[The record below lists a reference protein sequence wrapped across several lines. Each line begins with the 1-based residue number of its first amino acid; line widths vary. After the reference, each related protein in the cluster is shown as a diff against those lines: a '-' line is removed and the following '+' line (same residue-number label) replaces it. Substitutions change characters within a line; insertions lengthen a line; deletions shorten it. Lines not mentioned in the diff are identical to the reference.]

1 MTPPIRFV
9 FGLHLHQPL
18 GNFDHVFQ
26 QHLDDVYLPFL
37 KAVEERHFGPIV
49 VHCSGTLLDWL
60 EQHGGYWL
68 DQLGRMAADGR
79 VELLLAGYYEPIL
92 ASLPREDRLEQIGWM
107 REALMRRFGVAAQG
121 LWLTERVWEPD
132 LAADLADAG
141 VGAVLVD
148 DRHFLVSGF
157 ERDQLHRPWTTEH
170 GGRRL
175 TLVPIDE
182 RLRYLVPFQPPADT
196 AEHLRRL
203 RAAGQPLAVLADDG
217 EKFGGWPGTRE
228 WVYDRGWLSQ
238 FLTTVGQCIEQ
249 GEVQLSTLAG
259 AVSAVPS
266 GGLAYLPTA
275 SYREMEGWAL
285 PPVAARRLQ
294 SLERELGDRAQGA
307 EGALIRGSHW
317 RHFLAKYTEANR
329 LHKKM
334 QALSRLCRSRG
345 NPADVRRAIGRAQCN
360 DAYWHGVFGGLYLP
374 FLRAAL
380 WRELAHAEGTL
391 RAAEPLTS
399 EVLDL
404 DVDGREEVWIHGAT
418 CSVLIA
424 PHRGG
429 AIEEYTR
436 FHDGVNYADVL
447 TRREEGYHQVVATGH
462 PDSSGQEA
470 PSIHDLESRLSL
482 GEMPARDRD
491 DRVFL
496 TERMLDGGVTEAAY
510 GRGDYQALWRIR
522 DELVSWRIEEG
533 EGELAVIVA
542 VAREGAPYFQ
552 KRISVAANGGLR
564 VDYQWDPAAFPAEC
578 WFAPELSL
586 SAALPL
592 ACVPAGEI
600 WGYDITT
607 VAKSERGLDHT
618 LQGRSLTPRW
628 PVTAGRASIELGEA
642 G

>member
-9 FGLHLHQPL
+9 FGLHLHQPV

-37 KAVEERHFGPIV
+37 KAVEDRQFGPIV
-49 VHCSGTLLDWL
+49 VHVSGPLIDWL
-60 EQHGGYWL
+60 EDHGSHWL
-68 DQLGRMAADGR
+68 DQLGRMASDGR

-92 ASLPREDRLEQIGWM
+92 AALPREDRLEQIGWM
-107 REALMRRFGVAAQG
+107 RETLMRRFGVAAQG

-157 ERDQLHRPWTTEH
+157 ERQQLHRPWTTEH

-196 AEHLRRL
+196 ATYLRRL
-203 RAAGQPLAVLADDG
+203 RSEGQPLAVLADDG

-228 WVYDRGWLSQ
+228 WVYDRGWLAN
-238 FLTTVGQCIEQ
+238 FLTTIGQCIDQ
-249 GEVQLSTLAG
+249 GEVQMSTLAG
-259 AVSAVPS
+259 AVGAVPS

-285 PPVAARRLQ
+285 PPLAARRLQ
-294 SLERELGDRAQGA
+294 SLEQELGDRAQGA

-317 RHFLAKYTEANR
+317 RNFLAKYSESNR

-334 QALSRLCRSRG
+334 QALSRLCRARG
-345 NPADVRRAIGRAQCN
+345 NPQDVRHSIGRAQCN

-380 WRELAHAEGTL
+380 WRELARAEAIL
-391 RAAEPLTS
+391 RANESLTH
-399 EVLDL
+399 EVIDLDL
-404 DVDGREEVWIHGAT
+404 DGREELWLHGSA

-429 AIEEYTR
+429 GIEEYTL
-436 FHDGVNYADVL
+436 FHAGINYADVL
-447 TRREEGYHQVVATGH
+447 TRREEGYHQLATGTVESG
-462 PDSSGQEA
+462 DSPSDGA
-470 PSIHDLESRLSL
+470 PSIHDLEGKL
-482 GEMPARDRD
+482 GLTEMPARDHD
-491 DRVFL
+491 DRVLL
-496 TERMLDGGVTEAAY
+496 TERVLDVGTTERDY
-510 GRGDYQALWRIR
+510 VRCVYQAAWRIL
-522 DELVSWRIEEG
+522 DVPVTWRVEPG
-533 EGELAVIVA
+533 PDGLSVIVA
-542 VAREGAPYFQ
+542 AAQEGAPYFQ
-552 KRISVAANGGLR
+552 KRITVGATGGLR
-564 VDYQWDPAAFPAEC
+564 IDYQWDPAAFPAGS

-586 SAALPL
+586 AETLPVV
-592 ACVPAGEI
+592 CEPAGEI
-600 WGYDITT
+600 WSYDITT
-607 VAKSERGLDHT
+607 VAKSERGFDYT
-618 LQGRSLTPRW
+618 VQGRALTPRW
-628 PVTAGRASIELGEA
+628 PISIGRASIALST
-642 G
+642 

>member
-9 FGLHLHQPL
+9 FGLHLHQPV
-18 GNFDHVFQ
+18 GNFDYVFQ

-37 KAVEERHFGPIV
+37 KAVEERQFGPIV
-49 VHCSGTLLDWL
+49 VHCSGPLLDWL
-60 EQHGGYWL
+60 EQHGGHWL

-92 ASLPREDRLEQIGWM
+92 AALPREDRLEQINWM

-148 DRHFLVSGF
+148 DHHFRVSGF
-157 ERDQLHRPWTTEH
+157 EPEQLHRPWTTEH
-170 GGRRL
+170 AGRRL

-182 RLRYLVPFQPPADT
+182 RLRYLIPFQPPADT
-196 AEHLRRL
+196 AEYLRRL
-203 RAAGQPLAVLADDG
+203 RAEGQPLAVLADDG

-228 WVYDRGWLSQ
+228 WVYDRGWLAQ
-238 FLTTVGQCIEQ
+238 FLTTVGHCIEQ

-275 SYREMEGWAL
+275 SYREMESWAL
-285 PPVAARRLQ
+285 PPRAARRLQ
-294 SLERELGDRAQGA
+294 SLERELGDRGQGA
-307 EGALIRGSHW
+307 AGALLRGSHW
-317 RHFLAKYTEANR
+317 RNFLAKYSEANR

-334 QALSRLCRSRG
+334 QALSRLCRARG
-345 NPADVRRAIGRAQCN
+345 NPPEVRRAIGRAQCN

-380 WRELAHAEGTL
+380 WRELAFAEAVL
-391 RAAEPLTS
+391 RAAEPLTH

-404 DVDGREEVWIHGAT
+404 DLDGREELWIHGPA

-429 AIEEYTR
+429 AIEEYTLL
-436 FHDGVNYADVL
+436 HDGVNYADVL
-447 TRREEGYHQVVATGH
+447 TRREEAYHQDGVT
-462 PDSSGQEA
+462 
-470 PSIHDLESRLSL
+470 DLPTAHHGSAESHGL
-482 GEMPARDRD
+482 GNPPGPNGWPARDRD
-491 DRVFL
+491 DRVLL
-496 TERMLDGGVTEAAY
+496 TERMLDGGLTEAAY
-510 GRGDYQALWRIR
+510 AIGDYTPAWQIRQEEVTWR
-522 DELVSWRIEEG
+522 VAQQV
-533 EGELAVIVA
+533 GELAVIIIA
-542 VAREGAPYFQ
+542 SRNGAPYFQ
-552 KRISVAANGGLR
+552 KRITIAATGGLR
-564 VDYQWDPAAFPAEC
+564 VDYQWDPSAFPVGA

-586 SAALPL
+586 AATLPL
-592 ACVPAGEI
+592 TTAPAGEI
-600 WGYDITT
+600 WAYDITT
-607 VAKSERGLDHT
+607 LAKSERGFDQT
-618 LQGRSLTPRW
+618 LQGRSLTSRW
-628 PVTAGRASIELGEA
+628 PVALGSASLELGR
-642 G
+642 